1 MSVNSTGGWRQLLA
15 GKPCRRLGDP
25 FPQMPG
31 TPLERTV
38 QGLPAHKP
46 GQGARCWGWPEIK
59 PRRRIPSGRGRWTA
73 APRCP
78 EGLEGLDGRQN
89 ILLPTGP
96 GTRLPQT
103 AAWSPGRADM
113 ASTCLQASFFPPRV
127 PEGREHYSASWPDCW
142 GTKAA
147 QSLTAQTPDVTHKH
161 RLGNWPRA
169 ASPSLLLRKPQ
180 PPPGRHPCTPRG

>member
-1 MSVNSTGGWRQLLA
+1 MA

-161 RLGNWPRA
+161 RAGELAQSCFPLSPAQKAATTPWP
-169 ASPSLLLRKPQ
+169 PSL
-180 PPPGRHPCTPRG
+180 HPARLTKGSSVSQIT